1 MTIASG
7 VPRGDSKHKR
17 LKIGA
22 LYLRK
27 TQLQPKGQKKNL
39 NSNPR
44 MTRLGLKKRNR
55 TPTTQRKL
63 GSISR
68 NSLKLQLITLP
79 LAGQNLLSNAAWGF

>member
-1 MTIASG
+1 MNLAIAFG

-27 TQLQPKGQKKNL
+27 TQLQPKGQKQNL

-44 MTRLGLKKRNR
+44 MTRLGLKKKQNSNHTKETWQYLKELTKTAANHTTTCR
-55 TPTTQRKL
+55 TEPT
-63 GSISR
+63 
-68 NSLKLQLITLP
+68 
-79 LAGQNLLSNAAWGF
+79 F